1 MSATKFEL
9 QINFEYIKAYLTLIN
24 GRLILFL
31 MIHRAGRVYF
41 YGFDKNRFLEKNK
54 SPILPK
60 K

>member
-1 MSATKFEL
+1 
-9 QINFEYIKAYLTLIN
+9 
-24 GRLILFL
+24 

-60 K
+60 KWKQSTYKDILFIYLFILLKVGKNLWR